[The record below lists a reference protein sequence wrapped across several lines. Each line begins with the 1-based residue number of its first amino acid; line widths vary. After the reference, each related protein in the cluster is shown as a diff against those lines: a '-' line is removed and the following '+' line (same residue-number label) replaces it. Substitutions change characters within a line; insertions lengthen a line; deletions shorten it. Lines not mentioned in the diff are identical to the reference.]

1 MSLAQETDIILLDE
15 PTTCLDLTHQ
25 IDVLDLLYELNQQQ
39 KRTIIIVLHDIN
51 LACRYTDHII
61 TVRDRG
67 VYRQGKPEELWQLI

>member
-15 PTTCLDLTHQ
+15 PTPCLDLTHQ

-51 LACRYTDHII
+51 LACRYADHII